1 MSVSTSMPVIGQ
13 NYSVPNV
20 GGNSL
25 GVNNVGSSVNVK
37 VIAADPGRQSITF
50 HNPNV
55 AGSGVNVLISQTVDA
70 NGNALAPTFAAPGGG
85 YVMLPGT
92 TYTFTGDIQGA
103 WQAIAQSGSTNGL
116 TIASSRNS

>member
-1 MSVSTSMPVIGQ
+1 MTTASMPVISQ

-25 GVNNVGSSVNVK
+25 GVNNIGSVSNVQ
-37 VIAADPGRQSITF
+37 VIPQDQARKSITF

-55 AGSGVNVLISQTVDA
+55 GGNINILVSQTVDA
-70 NGNALAPTFAAPGGG
+70 NGNALAPTFASPGGG
-85 YVMLPGT
+85 YVIFPGG

-103 WQAIAQSGSTNGL
+103 WQAIAQSSSNQGL
-116 TIASSRNS
+116 TISSSRNA